1 MWTRS
6 PFHSAM
12 AKALKRSHPSI
23 PKAKRLKRLSR
34 VDVTRAEYNAIIDV
48 LNERNVI
55 LNALRQAIQRLEQSD
70 EVQLHRTGQIQM
82 ELDLVKRALE
92 KLTGRVA

>member
-1 MWTRS
+1 MSKGRKSTGR
-6 PFHSAM
+6 
-12 AKALKRSHPSI
+12 SI
-23 PKAKRLKRLSR
+23 PKARRVKRSRQRR

-55 LNALRQAIQRLEQSD
+55 LNALREAIQRLERFD
-70 EVQLHRTGQIQM
+70 EVQLHRTGEIQM
-82 ELDLVKRALE
+82 ELDALKRTFE